1 MKKAVIYARYSC
13 EKQTEISIEG
23 QLEVCKKYAVEHDY
37 YVVDTYIDRAVSG
50 RTDQRDGFQQ
60 MLKDSALKSFEA
72 VIVYK
77 LDRFSRDKYE
87 SAIHRHALRQN
98 GVQLISAME
107 NIPDTPEGIILESV
121 LEGLNQYYSLE
132 LAQKVSRTFR
142 ILRNEGKF
150 VGGRVPYGYQIVD
163 KKYVVDSTTAPLI
176 QKVFDEVIK
185 GKRIIDIQHEN
196 PEVPVNIH
204 KLVKNIKYMGC
215 LMHQGEIIEN
225 VIPAI
230 VTKETF
236 EKAQQMV
243 KQTEKQ
249 YTYRP
254 AYDYI
259 LSGKV
264 YCGKCGKRMTGGY
277 SISKTGTQY
286 RYYNCKSPCDLKR
299 IHCDELESAIIEVVL
314 SVLNDNQAVKA
325 IAANTV
331 KLAKARASKT
341 DTSKFKNRLFEIKRK
356 KKNILDAIENLGYTP
371 DMKERLDKLC
381 IEEDRLSIEISKS
394 NNVGITEKQIID
406 TLQSYVSYPPEELRY
421 AILKN
426 IVSRVDVF
434 NDHFIITIG
443 NGRITEDSDRESQED
458 SGITVTNFEQDNTSV
473 TKLSLIQKIVVYETR
488 FIIEVR
494 RKKAS
499 RY

>member
-23 QLEVCKKYAVEHDY
+23 QLEVCKKYAVEHGY
-37 YVVDTYIDRAVSG
+37 CVVDTYIDRAVSG
-50 RTDQRDGFQQ
+50 RTDQRDAFQK
-60 MLKDSALKSFEA
+60 MLKDSALKSFE
-72 VIVYK
+72 VVVVYK

-87 SAIHRHALRQN
+87 SAIHRHTLRQN

-163 KKYVVDSTTAPLI
+163 KKYVVDQTTAPLI

-196 PEVPVNIH
+196 PEIPVNIH
-204 KLVKNIKYMGC
+204 KLVQNIKYMGC
-215 LMHQGEIIEN
+215 LMHQGEVLEN

-236 EKAQQMV
+236 EKAQQMI
-243 KQTEKQ
+243 KQNEKQ

-254 AYDYI
+254 AYNYI

-264 YCGKCGKRMTGGY
+264 FCGKCGKRMTGGY
-277 SISKTGTQY
+277 SISKTGMQY

-299 IHCDELESAIIEVVL
+299 IHCDELENEIIAVVL
-314 SVLNDNQAVKA
+314 SVLNDKQSVKA

-331 KLAKARASKT
+331 KLAKNRTSRS
-341 DTSKFKNRLFEIKRK
+341 DTSKFKNKLSEIKRK
-356 KKNILDAIENLGYTP
+356 KKNILDAIENMGYTP

-381 IEEDRLSIEISKS
+381 IEEDRLNIEISKS
-394 NNVGITEKQIID
+394 NNFDITEKQIVE
-406 TLQSYVSYPPEELRY
+406 TLQSFISYPPDELREE
-421 AILKN
+421 ILKN

-434 NDHFIITIG
+434 DDHFIITIG
-443 NGRITEDSDRESQED
+443 NGQKLIDNDGECQDA
-458 SGITVTNFEQDNTSV
+458 SGITVTNFEQDNSSV
-473 TKLSLIQKIVVYETR
+473 TNKLSLSFERAFVFYAT
-488 FIIEVR
+488 VR
-494 RKKAS
+494 IS
-499 RY
+499 PF